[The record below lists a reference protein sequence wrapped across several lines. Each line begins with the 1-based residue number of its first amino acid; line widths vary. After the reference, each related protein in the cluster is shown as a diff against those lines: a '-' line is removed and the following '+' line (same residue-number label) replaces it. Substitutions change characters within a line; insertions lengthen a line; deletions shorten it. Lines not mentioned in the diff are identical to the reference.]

1 MTITICEGYD
11 NSYVIL
17 SCKHAE
23 FRKNY
28 GCTEHGVKA
37 SNVYRELAAVAE
49 WVNNELGE
57 ECLFE
62 IG

>member
-1 MTITICEGYD
+1 MTITIHEGYD
-11 NSYVIL
+11 KSYVIL
-17 SCKHAE
+17 SCKREE

-28 GCTEHGVKA
+28 GCTTHGINTA
-37 SNVYRELAAVAE
+37 NLYRELSAVAE

-62 IG
+62 MD